1 MSKQRVKR
9 LKFVLAMAEEKEQ
22 KDLHTWGQYQ
32 QKLVQEEEKMTLLE
46 QYMTEY
52 RSSLTTQQSVAIQG
66 GQIQNTIAFIEQI
79 KEACGHQQSQ
89 INLVQQQAEGA
100 QRVYLQARSKAEA
113 LRKLIEKL
121 GAQLSAIE
129 EKQDQK
135 LMDEFAARSAR
146 SRNL

>member
-1 MSKQRVKR
+1 M
-9 LKFVLAMAEEKEQ
+9 FVLAMAEEKEK

-32 QKLVQEEEKMTLLE
+32 QRLVQEEEKKTLLE

-52 RSSLTTQQSVAIQG
+52 RGSLTTQKTGVIQG

-79 KEACGHQQSQ
+79 KEACGHQESQ
-89 INLVQQQAEGA
+89 INLVKQQAEGA
-100 QRVYLQARSKAEA
+100 QRVYLDARSKAEA

-121 GAQLSAIE
+121 NSQLSAIA

-146 SRNL
+146 NRSL

>member
-1 MSKQRVKR
+1 MSKQRIKR
-9 LKFVLAMAEEKEQ
+9 LKFVLAMAEEKEK
-22 KDLHTWGQYQ
+22 KDLQAWGQYQ
-32 QKLVQEEEKMTLLE
+32 QRLVQEQEKLSQLE
-46 QYMTEY
+46 QYMLEY
-52 RSSLTTQQSVAIQG
+52 RTSLTSQQAISIQS

-79 KEACGHQQSQ
+79 KEASGHQESQ

-100 QRVYLQARSKAEA
+100 KCVYLQTRAKAEA

-121 GAQLSAIE
+121 SQQLTAIE

-146 SRNL
+146 ARNI

>member
-9 LKFVLAMAEEKEQ
+9 LRFVLSMAEEKEQ

-32 QKLVQEEEKMTLLE
+32 QRLVKEEEKMSLLE

-52 RSSLTTQQSVAIQG
+52 RSSLTTQQSVSIQG

-79 KEACGHQQSQ
+79 KEAWGHQQSQ

-121 GAQLSAIE
+121 NSQLLAIE

>member
-32 QKLVQEEEKMTLLE
+32 QKLVQEKEKMTLLE

-52 RSSLTTQQSVAIQG
+52 RSSLTTQQTSMIQG

-79 KEACGHQQSQ
+79 KEACSHQQSQ

-121 GAQLSAIE
+121 TAQLAAIE

>member
-1 MSKQRVKR
+1 MSKQRIKR
-9 LKFVLAMAEEKEQ
+9 LKFVLAMAEEKEK
-22 KDLHTWGQYQ
+22 KDLQAWGQYQ
-32 QKLVQEEEKMTLLE
+32 QRLVQEQEKLSQLE
-46 QYMTEY
+46 QYMLEY
-52 RSSLTTQQSVAIQG
+52 RTSLTSQQAISIQS

-79 KEACGHQQSQ
+79 KEASGHQESQ

-100 QRVYLQARSKAEA
+100 KRVYLQTRAKAEA

-121 GAQLSAIE
+121 SQQLTAIE

-146 SRNL
+146 ARNI

>member
-1 MSKQRVKR
+1 
-9 LKFVLAMAEEKEQ
+9 
-22 KDLHTWGQYQ
+22 
-32 QKLVQEEEKMTLLE
+32 VQEQEKLSQLE
-46 QYMTEY
+46 QYMLEY
-52 RSSLTTQQSVAIQG
+52 RTSLTSQQAISIQG

-79 KEACGHQQSQ
+79 KEASGHQESQ

-100 QRVYLQARSKAEA
+100 KRVYLQTRAKAEA

-121 GAQLSAIE
+121 SQQLTAIE

-146 SRNL
+146 ARNI

>member
-9 LKFVLAMAEEKEQ
+9 LRFVLSMAEEKEQ

-32 QKLVQEEEKMTLLE
+32 QRLVKEEEKMSLLE

-52 RSSLTTQQSVAIQG
+52 RSSLTTQQSVSIQG

-121 GAQLSAIE
+121 NSQLLAIE